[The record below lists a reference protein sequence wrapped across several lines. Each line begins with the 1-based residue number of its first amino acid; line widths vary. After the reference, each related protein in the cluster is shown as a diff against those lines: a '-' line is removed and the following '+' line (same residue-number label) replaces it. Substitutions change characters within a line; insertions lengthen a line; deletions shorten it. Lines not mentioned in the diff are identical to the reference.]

1 MALGF
6 DSYETHSSCQSVAP
20 RKIVV
25 N

>member
-6 DSYETHSSCQSVAP
+6 DSYETHSSCQLVAP

>member
-6 DSYETHSSCQSVAP
+6 NSYETHSSYQSVAP